1 MGLTMNE
8 RFSNVWD
15 ALPPYLRDSM
25 PLQTEVE
32 IEAALF
38 DATEALA
45 SKKGFTLAR
54 TVNGY
59 RLTGHGRT
67 IHTGQLEDAAKVMRK
82 ADKSPVAALAGAGG
96 ATALG
101 SPENASQA
109 DFVATPIAT
118 SN

>member
-1 MGLTMNE
+1 MGE
-8 RFSNVWD
+8 RFASVWD
-15 ALPPYLRDSM
+15 GLR
-25 PLQTEVE
+25 
-32 IEAALF
+32 

-96 ATALG
+96 ATHLLPKTAWTC
-101 SPENASQA
+101 S
-109 DFVATPIAT
+109 TR
-118 SN
+118 

>member
-1 MGLTMNE
+1 MGE
-8 RFSNVWD
+8 RFASVWD
-15 ALPPYLRDSM
+15 DLRDAM
-25 PLQTEVE
+25 LQTDTE
-32 IEAALF
+32 IKSALF
-38 DATEALA
+38 DAGSALA
-45 SKKGFTLAR
+45 SKKGFALVR
-54 TVNGY
+54 TANGY

>member
-1 MGLTMNE
+1 MGE
-8 RFSNVWD
+8 RFASVWD
-15 ALPPYLRDSM
+15 GLR
-25 PLQTEVE
+25 
-32 IEAALF
+32 

-82 ADKSPVAALAGAGG
+82 ADKSPVAALAGAACTIGLDSP
-96 ATALG
+96 ANALQAVFVAL
-101 SPENASQA
+101 SIVSTNWTDDTENATHA
-109 DFVATPIAT
+109 GCIE
-118 SN
+118 SNC